1 MIDRFSLSVALRHLL
16 YYKGQTLL
24 TMGVVAVSVTL
35 IIFLG
40 ALIGGLQKRLISS
53 VTGAIPHVVIR
64 QPEREPVAA
73 WEVAAAADGTLYL
86 GERVKLQQ
94 QKRKIEDWQTWEQRL
109 PSLSDNIRA
118 VSPVVEGQAFVNRNE
133 KRKAV
138 TVVGMFP
145 EKHNNVVDIQSK
157 LVQGRFF
164 GLNGGEAVVG
174 FKLADEF
181 ALKLGDKIRV
191 VSAEGNVGNYTI
203 AGIFDTGFNAVDSAT
218 VFVPLRDAQS
228 LFGVGTA
235 VTTIGL
241 KLTRIFEA
249 KDLAQQ
255 IALQVPYE
263 TRSWMEDNQQLLSGL
278 RAQSQSSNLI
288 LVFTTIAAGFG
299 IASIMI
305 TSVVTRLREIGI
317 LKAIGATNRQ
327 ILQIFAIE
335 GTLLAFFGAIAGAIQ
350 GIVLSLALY
359 SIRTQVSE
367 TGRTAEVFPFDLT
380 PDLVIRAIVIAV
392 LVGLAASW
400 YPAWRA
406 ARVNAIEVIRG
417 V

>member
-1 MIDRFSLSVALRHLL
+1 MIDRFSLSVAIRHLL

-64 QPEREPVAA
+64 QPEREPIAA
-73 WEVAAAADGTLYL
+73 WEVAAAGDGKLYL
-86 GERVKLQQ
+86 GARVKLQQ

-109 PSLSDNIRA
+109 PSFSENIRA
-118 VSPVVEGQAFVNRNE
+118 VSPVVEGQAFVSRNE

-145 EKHNNVVDIQSK
+145 EKHNEVVDIQSK
-157 LVQGRFF
+157 LVRGRFF
-164 GLNGGEAVVG
+164 GLNGGEAVIG

-181 ALKLGDKIRV
+181 ALGLGDKIRV
-191 VSAEGNVGNYTI
+191 VSPEGNVANYTV
-203 AGIFDTGFNAVDSAT
+203 AGIFDTGFNLVDSAT

-228 LFGVGTA
+228 LFGVGNA

-241 KLTRIFEA
+241 KLKRIFEA

-263 TRSWMEDNQQLLSGL
+263 ARSWMEDNQQLLSGL

-350 GIVLSLALY
+350 GIALSLALY
-359 SIRTQVSE
+359 SLRTQVSE

-400 YPAWRA
+400 YPSWRA

>member
-1 MIDRFSLSVALRHLL
+1 MIDRFSLSVAIRHLL

-64 QPEREPVAA
+64 QPEREPIAA
-73 WEVAAAADGTLYL
+73 WEVAAAGDGKLYL
-86 GERVKLQQ
+86 GARVKLQQ
-94 QKRKIEDWQTWEQRL
+94 QKRKIGDWQTWEQRL
-109 PSLSDNIRA
+109 PSFNENIRA
-118 VSPVVEGQAFVNRNE
+118 VSPVVEGQAFVSRNE

-145 EKHNNVVDIQSK
+145 EKHNEVVDIQSK
-157 LVQGRFF
+157 LVRGRFF
-164 GLNGGEAVVG
+164 GLNGGEAVIG

-181 ALKLGDKIRV
+181 ALGLGDKIRV
-191 VSAEGNVGNYTI
+191 VSSEGNVANYTV
-203 AGIFDTGFNAVDSAT
+203 AGIFDTGFNLVDSAT

-228 LFGVGTA
+228 LFGVGNA

-241 KLTRIFEA
+241 KLKRIFEA

-263 TRSWMEDNQQLLSGL
+263 ARSWMEDNQQLLSGL

-350 GIVLSLALY
+350 GIALSLALY

-400 YPAWRA
+400 YPSWRA

>member
-1 MIDRFSLSVALRHLL
+1 MIDRFSLSVAIRHLL
-16 YYKGQTLL
+16 YYKGQTVL

-64 QPEREPVAA
+64 QPERQPVAV
-73 WEVAAAADGTLYL
+73 WDVASVPAGQVYL
-86 GERVKLQQ
+86 GERIKLQQ
-94 QKRKIEDWQTWEQRL
+94 QKLKIEDWQTWLQRL
-109 PSLSDNIRA
+109 PSYSDNIRA
-118 VSPVVEGQAFVNRNE
+118 VSPVVEGQAFLTRNE

-138 TVVGMFP
+138 SVVGMFP
-145 EKHNNVVDIQSK
+145 ELHNGVVDIQSK
-157 LVQGRFF
+157 LVRGRFF
-164 GLNGGEAVVG
+164 GLNGGEAVIG

-181 ALKLGDKIRV
+181 ALRLGDKIRV
-191 VSAEGNVGNYTI
+191 LGPEGNAATYTV
-203 AGIFDTGFNAVDSAT
+203 AGIFDTGFNLVDSST
-218 VFVPLRDAQS
+218 IYITLRDAQS
-228 LFGVGTA
+228 LFGVGSA
-235 VTTIGL
+235 VTSIGL
-241 KLTRIFEA
+241 KLRRIFEA
-249 KDLAQQ
+249 EDLAQK
-255 IALQVPYE
+255 IAQQVPYE
-263 TRSWMEDNQQLLSGL
+263 TNSWMKDNQQLLSGL

-327 ILQIFAIE
+327 ILQIFTLE
-335 GTLLAFFGAIAGAIQ
+335 GTLLAFLGAVAGAVQ
-350 GIVLSLALY
+350 GIALSLALY
-359 SIRTQVSE
+359 RIRTTVSA

-380 PDLVIRAIVIAV
+380 PELVIRAVVIAV
-392 LVGLAASW
+392 IVGLIASW

-406 ARVNAIEVIRG
+406 SRVNAIEVIRG

>member
-1 MIDRFSLSVALRHLL
+1 MIDRFSLSVAIRHLL
-16 YYKGQTLL
+16 FYKGQTLL

-64 QPEREPVAA
+64 QPERQPIAA
-73 WEVAAAADGTLYL
+73 WEVAAATDSELYL
-86 GERVKLQQ
+86 GERLKLQQ
-94 QKRKIEDWQTWEQRL
+94 QKRKIEDWQTWQQRL
-109 PSLSDNIRA
+109 PSFSENIRS
-118 VSPVVEGQAFVNRNE
+118 VSPVVEGQAFLNRNE

-145 EKHNNVVDIQSK
+145 EIHNDVVDVQSK
-157 LVQGRFF
+157 LVRGRFF
-164 GLNGGEAVVG
+164 GLNGGEAVIG

-181 ALKLGDKIRV
+181 AVDLGDKIRV
-191 VSAEGNVGNYTI
+191 VSAEGNVASYTV
-203 AGIFDTGFNAVDSAT
+203 AGIFDTGFSAVDSAT

-228 LFGVGTA
+228 LFGVGNA

-241 KLTRIFEA
+241 KLKRIFEA
-249 KDLAQQ
+249 KDLAQKV
-255 IALQVPYE
+255 ALQVPYE
-263 TRSWMEDNQQLLSGL
+263 ARSWMEDNQQLLSGL

-305 TSVVTRLREIGI
+305 ASVVSRLREIGI
-317 LKAIGATNRQ
+317 LKAIGASNRQ
-327 ILQIFAIE
+327 ILQIFTIE
-335 GTLLAFFGAIAGAIQ
+335 GTLLAFFGAVAGAIQ
-350 GIVLSLALY
+350 GIALSLILY

-367 TGRTAEVFPFDLT
+367 TGRTAEVFPFDLNAN
-380 PDLVIRAIVIAV
+380 LVIRAVVIAV
-392 LVGLAASW
+392 LTGVVASW

>member
-1 MIDRFSLSVALRHLL
+1 MIDRFALGVAIRHLL

-73 WEVAAAADGTLYL
+73 WEVAAANGPLYL

-109 PSLSDNIRA
+109 PALSDNIRA

-138 TVVGMFP
+138 TVVGVFP
-145 EKHNNVVDIQSK
+145 EKHNGVVDIQSK

-174 FKLADEF
+174 FKLAEEF

-191 VSAEGNVGNYTI
+191 VSAEGNVGNYTV

-228 LFGVGTA
+228 LFGVGNA
-235 VTTIGL
+235 VTAIGL
-241 KLTRIFEA
+241 KLRRIFEA
-249 KDLAQQ
+249 KDLAQR

-335 GTLLAFFGAIAGAIQ
+335 GTLLALFGAIAGAIQ
-350 GIVLSLALY
+350 GVALSLALY
-359 SIRTQVSE
+359 SIRVQVSE

-380 PDLVIRAIVIAV
+380 PDLVVRAVVIAV

-406 ARVNAIEVIRG
+406 SRVNAIEVIRG

>member
-1 MIDRFSLSVALRHLL
+1 MMDRFSLGVAIRHLL

-64 QPEREPVAA
+64 QPEREPIAA
-73 WEVAAAADGTLYL
+73 WEVAAAGDGKLYL
-86 GERVKLQQ
+86 GARVKLQQ
-94 QKRKIEDWQTWEQRL
+94 QKRKIEDWQMWEQRL
-109 PSLSDNIRA
+109 PSFSENIRA

-133 KRKAV
+133 KRKAL

-145 EKHNNVVDIQSK
+145 EKHNEVVDIQSK
-157 LVQGRFF
+157 LVRGRFF
-164 GLNGGEAVVG
+164 GLNGGEAVIG

-181 ALKLGDKIRV
+181 AVDLGDKIRV
-191 VSAEGNVGNYTI
+191 VSPEGNVASYTV
-203 AGIFDTGFNAVDSAT
+203 AGIFDTGFNLVDSAT

-228 LFGVGTA
+228 LFGVGNA

-241 KLTRIFEA
+241 KLKRIFEA
-249 KDLAQQ
+249 RDLAQQ

-350 GIVLSLALY
+350 GIALSLALY

-400 YPAWRA
+400 YPSWRA

>member
-157 LVQGRFF
+157 LVRGRFF

-228 LFGVGTA
+228 LFGVGNA

-417 V
+417 G

>member
-1 MIDRFSLSVALRHLL
+1 MIDRFSLSVAIRHLL

-64 QPEREPVAA
+64 QPEREPVAV
-73 WEVAAAADGTLYL
+73 WDVASVPDGQVYL
-86 GERVKLQQ
+86 GERIKLQQ
-94 QKRKIEDWQTWEQRL
+94 QKLKIEDWQTWLQRL
-109 PSLSDNIRA
+109 PSYSDNIRA
-118 VSPVVEGQAFVNRNE
+118 VSPVVEGQAFLTRNE

-138 TVVGMFP
+138 SVVGMFP
-145 EKHNNVVDIQSK
+145 ELHNGVVDIQSK
-157 LVQGRFF
+157 MVRGRFF
-164 GLNGGEAVVG
+164 GLNGGEAVIG

-181 ALKLGDKIRV
+181 ALRLGDKIRV
-191 VSAEGNVGNYTI
+191 LGPEGNAATYTV
-203 AGIFDTGFNAVDSAT
+203 AGIFDTGFNLVDSST
-218 VFVPLRDAQS
+218 IYITLRDAQS
-228 LFGVGTA
+228 LFGVGSA
-235 VTTIGL
+235 VTSIGL
-241 KLTRIFEA
+241 KLRRIFEA
-249 KDLAQQ
+249 EDLAQK
-255 IALQVPYE
+255 IAQQVPYE
-263 TRSWMEDNQQLLSGL
+263 TSSWMKDNQQLLSGL

-327 ILQIFAIE
+327 ILQIFTLE
-335 GTLLAFFGAIAGAIQ
+335 GTLLAFLGAVAGAIQ
-350 GIVLSLALY
+350 GIALSLALY
-359 SIRTQVSE
+359 RVRTTVSA

-380 PDLVIRAIVIAV
+380 PDLVIRAVVIAV
-392 LVGLAASW
+392 IVGLIASW

-406 ARVNAIEVIRG
+406 SRVNAIEVIRG

>member
-1 MIDRFSLSVALRHLL
+1 MIDRFSLGVAIRHLL

-53 VTGAIPHVVIR
+53 VTGAIPHVVVR
-64 QPEREPVAA
+64 QPEREPVAV
-73 WEVAAAADGTLYL
+73 WEVAAAQDGALYL

-94 QKRKIEDWQTWEQRL
+94 QKRKIEDWQTWELRL
-109 PSLSDNIRA
+109 PTFSDNIRA

-164 GLNGGEAVVG
+164 GLNGGEAVIG

-191 VSAEGNVGNYTI
+191 VSAEGNVGNYTV
-203 AGIFDTGFNAVDSAT
+203 AGIFDTGFSAVDSAT
-218 VFVPLRDAQS
+218 VFIPLRDAQS
-228 LFGVGTA
+228 LFGLGNA

-241 KLTRIFEA
+241 KLNRIFEA
-249 KDLAQQ
+249 RDLAQQ

-350 GIVLSLALY
+350 GVALSLALY
-359 SIRTQVSE
+359 SIRVQVSE

-380 PDLVIRAIVIAV
+380 PDLVVRAIVIAV

-400 YPAWRA
+400 YPSWRA

>member
-1 MIDRFSLSVALRHLL
+1 MIDRFSLSVAIRHLL

-53 VTGAIPHVVIR
+53 VTGAIPHVVVR

-94 QKRKIEDWQTWEQRL
+94 QKRKIEDWQTWEQRM

-138 TVVGMFP
+138 SVVGMFP
-145 EKHNNVVDIQSK
+145 EKHNDVVDVQSK
-157 LVQGRFF
+157 LVRGRFF
-164 GLNGGEAVVG
+164 GLNGGEAVIG

-181 ALKLGDKIRV
+181 AVDLGDKLRV
-191 VSAEGNVGNYTI
+191 VSPEGNVATYTV
-203 AGIFDTGFNAVDSAT
+203 AGIFDTGFSAVDSAT

-228 LFGVGTA
+228 LFGVGNA

-241 KLTRIFEA
+241 KLNRIFEA

-350 GIVLSLALY
+350 GVALSLALY

-367 TGRTAEVFPFDLT
+367 TGRAAEVFPFDLT
-380 PDLVIRAIVIAV
+380 PDLVVRAIVIAV

>member
-1 MIDRFSLSVALRHLL
+1 MIDRFSLGVAIRHLL
-16 YYKGQTLL
+16 FYKGQTLL

-64 QPEREPVAA
+64 QPERQPIAA
-73 WEVAAAADGTLYL
+73 WEVASATDSTLYL

-94 QKRKIEDWQTWEQRL
+94 QKRKIEDWQIWEGRL
-109 PSLSDNIRA
+109 PSFSENVRA
-118 VSPVVEGQAFVNRNE
+118 VSPVVEGQGFVNRNE

-138 TVVGMFP
+138 SVVGMFP
-145 EKHNNVVDIQSK
+145 EKHNEVVDIQSK
-157 LVQGRFF
+157 LVRGRFF
-164 GLNGGEAVVG
+164 GLNGGEAVIG

-181 ALKLGDKIRV
+181 GVGLGDKIRV
-191 VSAEGNVGNYTI
+191 VSAEGNVANYTV

-228 LFGVGTA
+228 LFGVGNA

-241 KLTRIFEA
+241 KLKRIFEA

-335 GTLLAFFGAIAGAIQ
+335 GTLLAFFGAVAGAIQ
-350 GIVLSLALY
+350 GIALSLILY

-380 PDLVIRAIVIAV
+380 PDLVIRAVVIAV
-392 LVGLAASW
+392 LVGLVASW

>member
-1 MIDRFSLSVALRHLL
+1 MIDRFSLSVAMRHLL

-40 ALIGGLQKRLISS
+40 SLIGGLQKRLISS

-64 QPEREPVAA
+64 QPERQPIAV
-73 WEVAAAADGTLYL
+73 WEVASGQEELYL
-86 GERVKLQQ
+86 GERIKLQQ
-94 QKRKIEDWQTWEQRL
+94 QKRKIEDWRL
-109 PSLSDNIRA
+109 WVERVPSFSENIRA
-118 VSPVVEGQAFVNRNE
+118 VSPVVESQAFVTRNE

-138 TVVGMFP
+138 SVVGMIP
-145 EKHNNVVDIQSK
+145 ERHNGVVDIQSK
-157 LVQGRFF
+157 LVRGRFF
-164 GLNGGEAVVG
+164 GLNGGEAVIG

-181 ALKLGDKIRV
+181 GLSLGDKIRLL
-191 VSAEGNVGNYTI
+191 SPEGAVGNYTV
-203 AGIFDTGFNAVDSAT
+203 AGIFDTGFSAVDSGT
-218 VFVPLRDAQS
+218 VYIPLQDAQS
-228 LFGVGTA
+228 LFAVGSA
-235 VTTIGL
+235 VTTIGI

-249 KDLAQQ
+249 EELAQK

-263 TRSWMEDNQQLLSGL
+263 TNSWMKDNQQLLSGL

-335 GTLLAFFGAIAGAIQ
+335 GTLLAFLGAVAGAVQ
-350 GIVLSLALY
+350 GVALSLFLY
-359 SIRTQVSE
+359 SLRTTVSE
-367 TGRTAEVFPFDLT
+367 TGRTQEVFPFALT
-380 PDLVIRAIVIAV
+380 PELVIRAIVIAV
-392 LVGLAASW
+392 VVGLIASL

>member
-1 MIDRFSLSVALRHLL
+1 MIDRFSLSIAIRHLV

-64 QPEREPVAA
+64 QPERQPVAIWDVA
-73 WEVAAAADGTLYL
+73 SAPDGEVYL
-86 GERVKLQQ
+86 GKRIKLQQ
-94 QKRKIEDWQTWEQRL
+94 QKQKIEDWAVWLQRL
-109 PSLSDNIRA
+109 PSYSENIRA
-118 VSPVVEGQAFVNRNE
+118 VSPVVEGQAFLNRNE
-133 KRKAV
+133 KRRAV
-138 TVVGMFP
+138 TVVGIIP
-145 EKHNNVVDIQSK
+145 ERHNGVVDIHSK
-157 LVQGRFF
+157 MVRGRFF
-164 GLNGGEAVVG
+164 GLNGGEAVIG

-181 ALKLGDKIRV
+181 AVDLGDKVRV
-191 VSAEGNVGNYTI
+191 VSPDGNVASFTV
-203 AGIFDTGFNAVDSAT
+203 AGIFDTGFNAVDSSAVYVT
-218 VFVPLRDAQS
+218 LRDAQS
-228 LFGVGTA
+228 LFKVGSA
-235 VTTIGL
+235 VTSIGL
-241 KLTRIFEA
+241 KLKRIFEA
-249 KDLAQQ
+249 EELAQK
-255 IALQVPYE
+255 IAQQVPYE
-263 TRSWMEDNQQLLSGL
+263 TNSWIKDNQQLLSGL

-327 ILQIFAIE
+327 ILQIFAVE
-335 GTLLAFFGAIAGAIQ
+335 GTLLAFFGAVAGAVQ
-350 GIVLSLALY
+350 GIALSLALY
-359 SIRTQVSE
+359 SIRTTVSA

-392 LVGLAASW
+392 VVGVVASW

>member
-64 QPEREPVAA
+64 QPERQPIAV
-73 WEVAAAADGTLYL
+73 WEVASGQRELYL
-86 GERVKLQQ
+86 GERIKLQQ
-94 QKRKIEDWQTWEQRL
+94 QKRKIEDWQVWEQRL
-109 PSLSDNIRA
+109 PTLSDNITA
-118 VSPVVEGQAFVNRNE
+118 VSPVVEGQAFLTRNE
-133 KRKAV
+133 KRKAIN
-138 TVVGMFP
+138 VVGMFP
-145 EKHNNVVDIQSK
+145 EKHNGVVDVQSK
-157 LVQGRFF
+157 LVRGRFF
-164 GLNGGEAVVG
+164 GLNGGEAAIG
-174 FKLADEF
+174 FKLAEEF
-181 ALKLGDKIRV
+181 GVTLGDKIRV
-191 VSAEGNVGNYTI
+191 VSPEGNVASFTV
-203 AGIFDTGFNAVDSAT
+203 AGIFDTGFNLVDSST
-218 VFVPLRDAQS
+218 VYVTLRDAQS
-228 LFGVGTA
+228 LFAVGSA
-235 VTTIGL
+235 VTTIGI
-241 KLTRIFEA
+241 KLQRIFEA
-249 KDLAQQ
+249 EDLAQK
-255 IALQVPYE
+255 IALQIPYE
-263 TRSWMEDNQQLLSGL
+263 TNSWMKDNQQLLSGL

-327 ILQIFAIE
+327 ILQIFAVE
-335 GTLLAFFGAIAGAIQ
+335 GTLLALFGAIAGAVQ
-350 GIVLSLALY
+350 GVGLSLLLY
-359 SIRTQVSE
+359 RLRTTVSE
-367 TGRTAEVFPFDLT
+367 TGRTQEVFPFDLT
-380 PDLVIRAIVIAV
+380 PELVIRAIVIAV
-392 LVGLAASW
+392 VVGLIASW

>member
-1 MIDRFSLSVALRHLL
+1 MIDRFSLSVAIRHLL

-53 VTGAIPHVVIR
+53 VTGAIPHVVVR

-73 WEVAAAADGTLYL
+73 WEVASAGQPLYL

-109 PSLSDNIRA
+109 PAFSDNIRA
-118 VSPVVEGQAFVNRNE
+118 VSPVVEGQAFVSRSE

-138 TVVGMFP
+138 SVVGMFP
-145 EKHNNVVDIQSK
+145 EKHNNVVDVQSK
-157 LVQGRFF
+157 LVRGRFF
-164 GLNGGEAVVG
+164 GLNGGEAAIG

-181 ALKLGDKIRV
+181 GVDLGDKLRV
-191 VSAEGNVGNYTI
+191 VSAEGNVATYTV
-203 AGIFDTGFNAVDSAT
+203 AGIFDTGFNAVDSGT

-228 LFGVGTA
+228 LFGVGNA

-241 KLTRIFEA
+241 KLNRIFEA

-335 GTLLAFFGAIAGAIQ
+335 GTLLAFFGAIAGAVQ
-350 GIVLSLALY
+350 GILLSLALY

-380 PDLVIRAIVIAV
+380 ADLVIRAIVIAV
-392 LVGLAASW
+392 VVGLVASW

>member
-1 MIDRFSLSVALRHLL
+1 
-16 YYKGQTLL
+16 
-24 TMGVVAVSVTL
+24 
-35 IIFLG
+35 
-40 ALIGGLQKRLISS
+40 
-53 VTGAIPHVVIR
+53 
-64 QPEREPVAA
+64 
-73 WEVAAAADGTLYL
+73 
-86 GERVKLQQ
+86 
-94 QKRKIEDWQTWEQRL
+94 
-109 PSLSDNIRA
+109 
-118 VSPVVEGQAFVNRNE
+118 
-133 KRKAV
+133 
-138 TVVGMFP
+138 
-145 EKHNNVVDIQSK
+145 
-157 LVQGRFF
+157 
-164 GLNGGEAVVG
+164 
-174 FKLADEF
+174 
-181 ALKLGDKIRV
+181 
-191 VSAEGNVGNYTI
+191 VSAEGNVATYTV
-203 AGIFDTGFNAVDSAT
+203 AGIFDTGFNAVDSGT

-228 LFGVGTA
+228 LFGVGNA

-241 KLTRIFEA
+241 KLNRIFEA

-335 GTLLAFFGAIAGAIQ
+335 GTLLAFFGAIAGAVQ
-350 GIVLSLALY
+350 GIALSLALY

-367 TGRTAEVFPFDLT
+367 TGRTAEVFPFNLT
-380 PDLVIRAIVIAV
+380 ADLVIRAIVIAV
-392 LVGLAASW
+392 VVGLIASW

>member
-1 MIDRFSLSVALRHLL
+1 MIDRFSLSVAIRHLL

-53 VTGAIPHVVIR
+53 VTGAIPHVVVR

-138 TVVGMFP
+138 SVVGMFP
-145 EKHNNVVDIQSK
+145 EKHNDVVDVQSK
-157 LVQGRFF
+157 LVRGRFF
-164 GLNGGEAVVG
+164 GLNGGEAVIG

-181 ALKLGDKIRV
+181 GVDLGDKLRV
-191 VSAEGNVGNYTI
+191 VSPEGNVATYTV
-203 AGIFDTGFNAVDSAT
+203 AGIFDTGFSAVDSAT

-228 LFGVGTA
+228 LFGVGNA

-241 KLTRIFEA
+241 KLNRIFEA

>member
-1 MIDRFSLSVALRHLL
+1 MIDRFSLSVAIRHLL
-16 YYKGQTLL
+16 FYKGQTLL

-64 QPEREPVAA
+64 QPERQPVAA
-73 WEVAAAADGTLYL
+73 WEVAAATDGTLYL

-94 QKRKIEDWQTWEQRL
+94 QKRKIEDWQIWEGRL
-109 PSLSDNIRA
+109 PSYSENIRA

-138 TVVGMFP
+138 SVVGMFP
-145 EKHNNVVDIQSK
+145 EKHNAVVDIQSK
-157 LVQGRFF
+157 LVRGRFF
-164 GLNGGEAVVG
+164 GLNGGEAVIG
-174 FKLADEF
+174 FKLAEEF
-181 ALKLGDKIRV
+181 GLGLGDKIRV
-191 VSAEGNVGNYTI
+191 VSADGNVANYTV
-203 AGIFDTGFNAVDSAT
+203 AGIFDTGFSVVDSST

-228 LFGVGTA
+228 LFGVGNA

-241 KLTRIFEA
+241 KLKRIFEA

-317 LKAIGATNRQ
+317 LKAVGATNRQ

-335 GTLLAFFGAIAGAIQ
+335 GTLLAFFGAVAGAIQ
-350 GIVLSLALY
+350 GIALSLILY

-380 PDLVIRAIVIAV
+380 PDLVIRAVVIAV

>member
-1 MIDRFSLSVALRHLL
+1 MIDRFSLSVAIRHLL

-40 ALIGGLQKRLISS
+40 ALIGGLQKRLINS

-64 QPEREPVAA
+64 QPEREPIAA
-73 WEVAAAADGTLYL
+73 WEVAPARDSVFYL

-94 QKRKIEDWQTWEQRL
+94 QKRKIEDWQTWQQRL
-109 PSLSDNIRA
+109 PSFSENIRA

-145 EKHNNVVDIQSK
+145 EKHNEVVDIQSK
-157 LVQGRFF
+157 LVRGRFF
-164 GLNGGEAVVG
+164 GLNGGEAVIG

-181 ALKLGDKIRV
+181 ALDLGDKIRV
-191 VSAEGNVGNYTI
+191 VSSEGNVANYTV
-203 AGIFDTGFNAVDSAT
+203 AGIFDTGFNLVDSQT

-228 LFGVGTA
+228 LFGVGNA

-241 KLTRIFEA
+241 KLRRIFEA

-350 GIVLSLALY
+350 GIALSLALY

-367 TGRTAEVFPFDLT
+367 TGRTAGVFPFDLT

-392 LVGLAASW
+392 VVGLAASW
-400 YPAWRA
+400 YPSWRA